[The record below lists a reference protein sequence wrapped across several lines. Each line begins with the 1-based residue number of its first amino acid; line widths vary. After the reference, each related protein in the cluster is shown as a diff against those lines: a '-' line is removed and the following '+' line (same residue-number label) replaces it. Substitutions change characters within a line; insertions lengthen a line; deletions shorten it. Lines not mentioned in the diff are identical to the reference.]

1 MDPTELQAMQAS
13 GRVVESRLTITSVT
27 SPPNPSAWTPP
38 PGEGRVFAT
47 FDVPAESVRVQSPN
61 GWAKIFG
68 PRSFAAKL
76 YGITE
81 MPDALNI
88 EVLP

>member
-1 MDPTELQAMQAS
+1 
-13 GRVVESRLTITSVT
+13 
-27 SPPNPSAWTPP
+27 
-38 PGEGRVFAT
+38 VFAT